1 MCGDL
6 DVLEEMQ
13 MRDVEHYQ
21 ELHKA
26 SSANRKRGMLHQATH
41 RKALKSKSGSTITA
55 SGTATAAAAAAA
67 AVKLSNGPVLAIEV
81 EPPTSPLATPPTFP
95 LDPLLMEV
103 RKSPQLG
110 LFLTAP

>member
-55 SGTATAAAAAAA
+55 SGTATSAAA